1 VRRARRLLGLAGRIA
16 GSNLRRPRLP
26 LKLTFILTYVC
37 DCRCAMCNIWK
48 RRDKGGMTAEEVD
61 RFFGSHAGFP
71 WVNLSGGEIFAHP
84 EIDGILAAVARTNRR
99 IYLIDFPTTGQRT
112 ERIVPSVERLLGF
125 SPPRVMVTVSLD
137 GPGTKHDE
145 IRGRRGAFENCIR
158 TFLALRGLRAKNL
171 FVYFGVTLS
180 RFNRGELFAIFE
192 SVRERIPG
200 IRYGDFHVNL
210 AQESAHYYQNVG
222 LGPPPER
229 EALRDIDE
237 FLRRKGR
244 GFHPV
249 AFLESTYQRL
259 LGKFLRTRRSPLPCA
274 ALHSSLF
281 IDPHWTVYPCSMW
294 DAPLGNLRDAGFS
307 LDRLWNSAE
316 TLARRAEVVAEKC
329 PHCWTPCEAY
339 QTILA
344 NLGRTLPGL

>member
-1 VRRARRLLGLAGRIA
+1 MSRSGRLLGLAGRIV

-37 DCRCAMCNIWK
+37 DCRCKMCNIWK
-48 RRDKGGMTAEEVD
+48 RRDKGTMTVEEVA
-61 RFFGSHAGFP
+61 RFFAGHPGFP

-84 EIDGILAAVARTNRR
+84 EIDGILAAVAGKNRQL
-99 IYLIDFPTTGQRT
+99 YLLDFPTTGQRT

-125 SPPRVMVTVSLD
+125 GPPRVMITVSLD
-137 GPGTKHDE
+137 GAGERHDE

-158 TFLALRGLRAKNL
+158 TFSALRGLRARNL

-180 RFNRGELFAIFE
+180 RFNRGELFAIYE
-192 SVRERIPG
+192 AVRERIPG
-200 IRYGDFHVNL
+200 IGYGDFHVNL

-222 LGPPPER
+222 LGLPREE
-229 EALRDIDE
+229 EALRDVDE

-244 GFHPV
+244 VFHPV

-259 LGKFLRTRRSPLPCA
+259 LRKFLRTKRCPLPCA

-281 IDPHWTVYPCSMW
+281 IDPHWNVYPCSMW
-294 DAPLGNLRDAGFS
+294 DAPLGNLRDAGLS
-307 LDRLWNSAE
+307 LSVLWNSAT
-316 TLARRAEVVAEKC
+316 TLARRAEVEAEKC

-344 NLGRTLPGL
+344 NLGPTIPGM